1 MESMIKHL
9 FRSTLPFWLLA
20 CGISL
25 NVQSCRAQTYA
36 EFFRQ
41 KRTQEKYLLKQ
52 LAYLKLYADQAW
64 KGYKLVSGGLET
76 INGFTSGEMALHE
89 AFLSALSK
97 VGAAVGKDYRVGE
110 IIAFQLEI
118 NGRFRALLKS
128 SALSPASNR
137 AYYSSVEQKIAEEC
151 KADLDELM
159 AVIGSGKLEM
169 NDAQRLSRLGR
180 IHLAMREKRDFAS
193 WLSSEAQLL
202 LKSQRRE
209 KTEIEKLGRLYGNN

>member
-1 MESMIKHL
+1 MKDLRAE
-9 FRSTLPFWLLA
+9 RQA
-20 CGISL
+20 ASL
-25 NVQSCRAQTYA
+25 VTDAQ
-36 EFFRQ
+36 
-41 KRTQEKYLLKQ
+41 
-52 LAYLKLYADQAW
+52 
-64 KGYKLVSGGLET
+64 
-76 INGFTSGEMALHE
+76 
-89 AFLSALSK
+89 SALNSSGSFHY
-97 VGAAVGKDYRVGE
+97 VTGKNIFSDLV
-110 IIAFQLEI
+110 AFQLEI
-118 NGRFRALLKS
+118 NGRFRALMKS

-180 IHLAMREKRDFAS
+180 IHLAMREKRDFAR

-202 LKSQRRE
+202 LESQRRE